1 MLPLLQKRDQ
11 SQASVL
17 AAWHANFRKL
27 EQLPDTKVVRTQFFI
42 NFASL
47 AVAAG
52 LLLYFCYQEYTIRNF
67 NRQMADRQTQ
77 IDTDRK
83 ASDQALALFKKFTE
97 EEKKID
103 NLNNFLKPR
112 VVLSQFLLQLGNS
125 LPPELAMD
133 AVDIR
138 NTGVELRGMASGSPE
153 EASGRASA
161 YVEQLKQDKY
171 FGDIFEK
178 NIKQDVKRDQS
189 SGQITF
195 NLSLTFKGAARK

>member
-1 MLPLLQKRDQ
+1 MLSLLQKSDQ

-67 NRQMADRQTQ
+67 SRQMADRQTQ